1 MNCQHRAVI
10 FRGRVQGVG
19 FRWTTKDVAS
29 RFTVRGWVRNEP
41 DGSVRC
47 EVLGDPAEIDAFL
60 VAVEDA
66 LPGHVS
72 SRTDVAVSSEPLPES
87 GFEIRR

>member
-1 MNCQHRAVI
+1 MRSCHRAVI

-19 FRWTTKDVAS
+19 FRWTTSNVAE
-29 RFTVRGWVRNEP
+29 RFAVRGWVRNEP
-41 DGSVRC
+41 DGTVRC
-47 EVLGDPAEIDAFL
+47 EVSGDPPEIDAFL

-72 SRTDVAVSSEPLPES
+72 SRKDVAVSHAPLPDS